1 MFNPFLWV
9 NPRLL
14 GCDDHSEGK
23 LVIDN
28 VISHSLIDN
37 GKKMKRLKT
46 WRKIFTWGQEEE
58 HA

>member
-9 NPRLL
+9 NLRLP
-14 GCDDHSEGK
+14 GCDDLSEGK
-23 LVIDN
+23 LVNDN

-46 WRKIFTWGQEEE
+46 WKWWKIFT
-58 HA
+58 